1 MGDKKQEFGWKGG
14 QLSQEGRMTHHKLP
28 SFKEPEGQRSLGCY
42 SKGGGGS
49 ASWSCKPGG
58 LMGLFAWAWEGAV
71 LPVATWLHFLK

>member
-42 SKGGGGS
+42 SKGGG
-49 ASWSCKPGG
+49 ALHPG
-58 LMGLFAWAWEGAV
+58 AANPED
-71 LPVATWLHFLK
+71 